1 MNTLFY
7 LYQDGAWSLHAT
19 LSTGRRQGAGVV
31 IKGSPDKLWITGGYP
46 SLKATEF
53 VFADGT
59 VETGPNLPEANK
71 GECSVQGAH
80 HFLSI
85 IELLDD
91 SNDSTLFQIISFSS
105 SNPRC
110 HPRNHFSG
118 FRL

>member
-1 MNTLFY
+1 MLFF
-7 LYQDGAWSLHAT
+7 GAWSLHAT

-71 GECSVQGAH
+71 GECSVQGGH
-80 HFLSI
+80 HLLSI
-85 IELLDD
+85 FELLDD
-91 SNDSTLFQIISFSS
+91 SNDSTLLQIIH
-105 SNPRC
+105 RE
-110 HPRNHFSG
+110 
-118 FRL
+118 